1 MASGRAAVILTRI
14 YGYAC
19 LVLLCASLTLFGLWQ
34 YEVGRKHKA
43 LAAFGAA
50 QVKAQ
55 IAAREA
61 EHRHAVALAEI
72 AEQYEQDKRAADEA
86 QRKLVAD
93 LRAGT
98 VRLQNRW
105 RGCEATSAATAGEL
119 DAAARDREASAG
131 RIVRAAR
138 DADDW
143 IKRLQ
148 EIVKQDRK

>member
-1 MASGRAAVILTRI
+1 MILTRI

-34 YEVGRKHKA
+34 HADARRMK
-43 LAAFGAA
+43 LAASIGEMAFKA
-50 QVKAQ
+50 QVE
-55 IAAREA
+55 ARET
-61 EHRHAVALAEI
+61 ERRHSLALAEI

-105 RGCEATSAATAGEL
+105 RGCEATSAATASEL

-148 EIVKQDRK
+148 EVVRSDRAGQGD